1 MPLSEVSEAVYD
13 YFNNNIESVPNLG
26 VIYRSLPKIASESD
40 LFTNS
45 YSGLGLGAAIYMF
58 FEQQSERRIAL
69 GGPPPPYGG
78 GGVKWR
84 DYTLSLLI
92 VFKSDQPQTIDG
104 QIAYMAFIDGLTG
117 IIEANRTAGTDN
129 AIYGGNGTATV
140 FQWGEGGTNGGTDI
154 QIQHYVPRTL
164 DGGVT
169 LFQGLARVNVCE
181 TLQT

>member
-1 MPLSEVSEAVYD
+1 MPLSEVNQAVYD
-13 YFNNNIESVPNLG
+13 YFNANISDIPYLG
-26 VIYRSLPKIASESD
+26 VVYRSLPKVADESQ

-45 YSGLGLGAAIYMF
+45 WTGLGLGATIFMF
-58 FEQQSERRIAL
+58 FESQNERRIAL

-84 DYTLSLLI
+84 DYTLGLLI
-92 VFKSDQPQTIDG
+92 VMKSDLPDTEDG
-104 QIAYMAFIDGLTG
+104 QIAYMSFIDGLTG
-117 IIEANRTAGTDN
+117 LIEANRSAGTNN
-129 AIYGGNGTATV
+129 AIYGGDGTATV

-154 QIQHYVPRTL
+154 QIQHMVPRTI

-169 LFQGLARVNVCE
+169 IFQGLCHVGVCE